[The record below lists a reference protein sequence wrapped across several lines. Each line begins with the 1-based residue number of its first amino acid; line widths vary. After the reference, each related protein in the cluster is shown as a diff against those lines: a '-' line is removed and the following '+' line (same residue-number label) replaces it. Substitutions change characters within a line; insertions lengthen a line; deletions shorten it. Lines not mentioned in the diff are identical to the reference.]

1 MNTIT
6 KRLEQLR
13 TLMRGRN
20 ISYYLI
26 PTSDF
31 HQSEYV
37 GEHFKER
44 SYMSGFTGSAGTL
57 LVGIEKAYLWTDGR
71 YFVQAKRQLEESD
84 IELMRIGVEGVPTI
98 SEFLTEHLKEGD
110 ILGFDGRVVS
120 AKLGETYL
128 KLTGQKHGSIYTAE
142 DLVDLIWNDRPQ
154 LPSGKVWILEESY
167 AGETA
172 LDKIERLRKKM
183 KEEHANVHLLTSL
196 YDIAWLLNLRGAD
209 IEHVPVVMSFLIV
222 YLDQCVLYI
231 NPENIDDKVAIY
243 LEQIGVNR
251 KPYESVYDD
260 LAQFMDRRVLAQK
273 SIINY
278 RMGELLQGN
287 EIINR
292 PNPTEMMKCIKN
304 ETELR
309 NTVLAHVKDGV
320 AMTRFMYYL
329 KTGYGKEHM
338 TELSTTQVLEE
349 LRKKQ
354 EGFLDLSFDTI
365 AAYGEHG
372 AMMHYAATKESD
384 VKLGDGFFLVDSG
397 GHYLEG
403 TTDITRTF
411 CFGELTKKQKEHYTI
426 TLKSNLALANAKFL
440 KGTRGSNL
448 DILAREPF
456 WEIGMDYKCGTGHG
470 VGHILNVHE
479 GPNSFRWRVID
490 EAALDAVL
498 EEGMI
503 TTDEPGVYLEG
514 EYGIRL
520 ENELICR
527 EGIKNE
533 NGQFMEFE
541 VITYC
546 PFDLDGVDK
555 TLMSKKEIAWLN
567 QYHDLVY
574 RIISPHLSPEEK
586 QWLKKATREI

>member
-1 MNTIT
+1 MIT

-13 TLMRGRN
+13 TLMKGRN

-26 PTSDF
+26 PTSDY

-57 LVGIEKAYLWTDGR
+57 IVGMQDAYLWTDGR
-71 YFVQAKRQLEESD
+71 YFVQAKRQLERSG
-84 IELMRIGVEGVPTI
+84 ITLMKIGVDGVPTI
-98 SEFLTEHLKEGD
+98 QEFLKEHLLQD
-110 ILGFDGRVVS
+110 AVLGFDGRIVS
-120 AKLGETYL
+120 ASLGEKY
-128 KLTGQKHGSIYTAE
+128 KKIAEKKGGSIYTSE
-142 DLVDLIWNDRPQ
+142 DLVDQIWKDRPA
-154 LPSGKVWILEESY
+154 LPAKKVWILKEQY
-167 AGETA
+167 AGESA
-172 LDKIERLRKKM
+172 LDKIARVR
-183 KEEHANVHLLTSL
+183 EEMQKRHADVHVLTSL
-196 YDIAWLLNLRGAD
+196 YDIAWLFNLRGDD
-209 IEHVPVVMSFLIV
+209 IAHVPVFLSYV
-222 YLDQCVLYI
+222 VLEHDNCTLYV
-231 NPENIDDKVAIY
+231 NPEILDEDVRSYLQKV
-243 LEQIGVNR
+243 GVQV
-251 KPYESVYDD
+251 KPYNCVYDD

-278 RMGELLQGN
+278 RMGELLEGN
-287 EIINR
+287 LIIDCS
-292 PNPTEMMKCIKN
+292 NPTEKMKCKKN

-309 NTVLAHVKDGV
+309 NTIQAHIKDGV
-320 AMTRFMYYL
+320 AMTKFMYYL
-329 KTGYGKEHM
+329 KTSFGREEM
-338 TELSTTQVLEE
+338 TELSVSEVLEKF
-349 LRKKQ
+349 RRQ
-354 EGFLDLSFDTI
+354 QDGFLDLSFDTI

-372 AMMHYAATKESD
+372 AMMHYAATKETD
-384 VKLGDGFFLVDSG
+384 VSLGEGLFLVDSG

-411 CFGELTKKQKEHYTI
+411 CFGSLTKQQKQHYTL
-426 TLKSNLALANAKFL
+426 TLKSNLALANARFL

-479 GPNSFRWRVID
+479 GPNSFRWRVAD
-490 EAALDAVL
+490 GNSLDAVL
-498 EEGMI
+498 EAGMI

-520 ENELICR
+520 ENELVCR
-527 EGIKNE
+527 EGMKND

-546 PFDLDGVDK
+546 PFDLDGVDASLL
-555 TLMSKKEIAWLN
+555 TKKEKGWLN
-567 QYHDLVY
+567 AYHKMVY
-574 RIISPHLSPEEK
+574 EVISPYLSEEE
-586 QWLKKATREI
+586 QDWLKEYTREI